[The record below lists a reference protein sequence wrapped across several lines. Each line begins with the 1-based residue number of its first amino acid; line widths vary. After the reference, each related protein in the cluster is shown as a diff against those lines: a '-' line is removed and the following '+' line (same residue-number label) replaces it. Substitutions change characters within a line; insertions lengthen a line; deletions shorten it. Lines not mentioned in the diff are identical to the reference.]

1 LLWTLSIVMITLNFW
16 CRNFGMGPMRL
27 TFGQIPTLDV
37 IVTKYTFNINANAFD
52 LVPYRTVVIMV
63 VVS

>member
-1 LLWTLSIVMITLNFW
+1 
-16 CRNFGMGPMRL
+16 MGPMRL